1 MEALIVIAFTAIGIG
16 IGLLVGN
23 VLGSIFFSKEC
34 TEDKTGTGATL
45 SGIIAATSKHLSL
58 IHI

>member
-45 SGIIAATSKHLSL
+45 SGIIAAIWLH
-58 IHI
+58 